1 MEPNNYNNQYG
12 PEGPEIEN
20 ALLLRYL
27 IKRYDDL
34 LESDDRKISPILGAI
49 SIASVALDKELESVL
64 QRTLFPL
71 LHPDHTL
78 LQHCKDIFQRILDRM
93 EVEDLPER
101 LASGDDSKYPFLGE
115 RGSRDVL
122 IMAISEGRKMIAN
135 DDNEFGRI
143 VELLG
148 WIALRHYPRR
158 MAEFHD
164 AWRSYDTDPGE
175 AIRNGVQ
182 VLKTAFRIRNEEE

>member
-1 MEPNNYNNQYG
+1 MEPNNDNTKYG

-20 ALLLRYL
+20 TLLLKYLIRRYDALLQQN
-27 IKRYDDL
+27 DP
-34 LESDDRKISPILGAI
+34 KISPILGAI

-71 LHPDHTL
+71 LHPDQAL
-78 LQHCKDIFQRILDRM
+78 LQHCKDIFLQILERM
-93 EVEDLPER
+93 QTEEFPER

-115 RGSRDVL
+115 RCSRDVV